1 MPFSVGDA
9 SSDAFRARQV
19 GQRWKMSLSKITF
32 YEGIELLKK
41 EIGEPL
47 VSEGASLV
55 SNNPQ

>member
-1 MPFSVGDA
+1 
-9 SSDAFRARQV
+9 
-19 GQRWKMSLSKITF
+19 MSLSKITF